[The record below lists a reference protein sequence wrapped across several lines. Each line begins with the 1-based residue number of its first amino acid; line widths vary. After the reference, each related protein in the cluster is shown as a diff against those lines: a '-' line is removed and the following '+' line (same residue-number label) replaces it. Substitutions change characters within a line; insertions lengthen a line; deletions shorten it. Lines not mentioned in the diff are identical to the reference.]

1 MDQQV
6 IDAQIRWPDVP
17 AAYGWLS
24 LDPRGNW
31 RLHESGTSSNGEPGA
46 TIANQQIVGF
56 INRNYTHDDHGHWF
70 FQNGPQRVFVR
81 LDAAA
86 LILHDGANNGSFTAH
101 TGEDSGAVQGWWLDD
116 QGRLFARTPL
126 GPGMIVDRDLM
137 AVLDAMTLHDGSP
150 SAATS
155 GHAEPLLERLSAL
168 QAGEHV
174 LVDHPGSAGPV
185 QLERLADADVPAAL
199 GFVRAP
205 EEATKQRPGLRP

>member
-1 MDQQV
+1 MDQHV

-31 RLHESGTSSNGEPGA
+31 RLHESGTSGNGEPGA
-46 TIANQQIVGF
+46 TITNPQIIGF
-56 INRNYTHDDHGHWF
+56 IHRNYTHDDQGHWF

-86 LILHDGANNGSFTAH
+86 LILHYMATDASFTAH
-101 TGEDSGAVQGWWLDD
+101 TGEASGTVQGWWLDD
-116 QGRLFARTPL
+116 QGRLFTRTPL

-137 AVLDAMTLHDGSP
+137 IVLDAMTLHDDSP
-150 SAATS
+150 SPETS
-155 GHAEPLLERLSAL
+155 RSADALLDRLSTL
-168 QAGEHV
+168 QVGEHV
-174 LVDHPGSAGPV
+174 LVDHPASDGPV
-185 QLERLADADVPAAL
+185 RLQRIADANVPDAL

-205 EEATKQRPGLRP
+205 EEPAK